1 MTLERNSHSTCFLTC
16 WGAPVAGIVC
26 GGCGGAS
33 WWGLELGI
41 YTLSLEKESHSRKK
55 LGFLE

>member
-16 WGAPVAGIVC
+16 WGAPVAGIVVVF

-41 YTLSLEKESHSRKK
+41 YTLSLE
-55 LGFLE
+55 